1 MKNLKKFTSL
11 LLSAIMLSTLFINV
25 AFAAENSEETAEDVV
40 ALEAVVREYT
50 PNVNS
55 TARSTTFADAT
66 VDVQFSSS
74 GMSITITTG
83 MTKIASLVGVKDIE
97 IQLKNGSDWVTVATC
112 TEGGEATDA
121 LGCAVDLLYTGAI
134 YGEYYRVVCTHYG
147 DVDGYRELYHETA
160 AMRCIY

>member
-1 MKNLKKFTSL
+1 MKNLKKITSL

-25 AFAAENSEETAEDVV
+25 AFAAENSEETDVV
-40 ALEAVVREYT
+40 ALEAVVQEYT

-55 TARSTTFADAT
+55 VARSTTFADAT

-74 GMSITITTG
+74 GMSITISTS
-83 MTKIASLVGVKDIE
+83 MTMIASVVGVKDIE

-112 TEGGEATDA
+112 TEGGEANNA
-121 LGCAVDLLYTGAI
+121 LGCAVALTYTGAI

-147 DVDGYRELYHETA
+147 DVDGYRELYHETGS
-160 AMRCIY
+160 MRCIY

>member
-1 MKNLKKFTSL
+1 MKNLKKITSL

-25 AFAAENSEETAEDVV
+25 AFAAENSEETDVV
-40 ALEAVVREYT
+40 ALEAVVQEYT

-55 TARSTTFADAT
+55 VARSTTFADAT

-74 GMSITITTG
+74 GMSITISTS
-83 MTKIASLVGVKDIE
+83 MTMIASVVGVKDIE
-97 IQLKNGSDWVTVATC
+97 IQLKNGSDWVTVATS
-112 TEGGEATDA
+112 TGGQLNNV

-147 DVDGYRELYHETA
+147 DVDGYRELYHETGS
-160 AMRCIY
+160 MRCIY